1 MNVFYIGVANP
12 VDISAS
18 GVAKDQL
25 NVSISNGSISKSK
38 DGWEVNVKKPGKAV
52 VNVAAKV
59 DGRSKTMGSMEFRVK
74 RIPTP
79 VPEVAGKT
87 SGAVNKGKLAASLG
101 IVAKMEN
108 FEFDVRVVVDSYMFT
123 YVAAN
128 GLTQEERVSGPRF
141 NDAVKQALRN
151 LRPGSRVTFESIM
164 AKMPDGEL
172 QDFILAAKQVAKVLE
187 DYYPDV
193 GRVGLIMEGTGIDH
207 AHIKLVPMHG
217 TEHMKTGEW
226 KQYLSDVEQW
236 FDTYE
241 GWISSAGGPMADRN
255 KLIEASKK
263 IRNSHTR

>member
-1 MNVFYIGVANP
+1 MGKYNPTTDQGTCVFC
-12 VDISAS
+12 DIIIKNDSDAIFWQDDKHI
-18 GVAKDQL
+18 AFL
-25 NVSISNGSISKSK
+25 SIDPNTEGFSVLI
-38 DGWEVNVKKPGKAV
+38 P
-52 VNVAAKV
+52 
-59 DGRSKTMGSMEFRVK
+59 KTHYQSD
-74 RIPTP
+74 I
-79 VPEVAGKT
+79 
-87 SGAVNKGKLAASLG
+87 L
-101 IVAKMEN
+101 
-108 FEFDVRVVVDSYMFT
+108 
-123 YVAAN
+123 
-128 GLTQEERVSGPRF
+128 
-141 NDAVKQALRN
+141 
-151 LRPGSRVTFESIM
+151 
-164 AKMPDGEL
+164 KMPDGEL